1 MYIFFDTETTGV
13 NKSSDRV
20 VQLAWLLITA
30 NGKELRRQN
39 FLIKPS
45 GFEIPTAA
53 EKIHGIS
60 TAVASRF
67 GVPLRQALLE
77 FSNDV
82 DRCQVIVAH
91 NLSFDLAMLRP
102 EFDRENIIWRLD
114 EKLMF
119 CTMRA
124 STNWCRLSKLDG
136 RSGYKWPKLD
146 ELHYRLFG
154 RYFENSH
161 DALNDVL
168 ATKDCFFELSK
179 RKIIVD
185 PLVNACGQEAR
196 RNLKAPSDSR
206 SDVKIN
212 PAGSTVGK
220 AEPGRKIKSGKI
232 SNDMSE
238 SNKSLSSNKSQRSQP
253 IFGIKD
259 TGENSRKV
267 SKSKNFRTVQSVSLR
282 CRSCGEAFSVTLR
295 RYERSASCPNC
306 FAAVSSEVHW

>member
-1 MYIFFDTETTGV
+1 MAFPQQSPVDSV
-13 NKSSDRV
+13 CLCAKLCLS
-20 VQLAWLLITA
+20 
-30 NGKELRRQN
+30 
-39 FLIKPS
+39 FL
-45 GFEIPTAA
+45 
-53 EKIHGIS
+53 
-60 TAVASRF
+60 
-67 GVPLRQALLE
+67 VPLIDAK
-77 FSNDV
+77 SWS
-82 DRCQVIVAH
+82 H

-119 CTMRA
+119 CAMRA

-196 RNLKAPSDSR
+196 RNLKAPSDSK
-206 SDVKIN
+206 SNVKIN
-212 PAGSTVGK
+212 PPGSTVGK

-238 SNKSLSSNKSQRSQP
+238 STKSLSSK
-253 IFGIKD
+253 
-259 TGENSRKV
+259 KV
-267 SKSKNFRTVQSVSLR
+267 SALSLSLALKIQAKIPVKLVKAIISVPCNR
-282 CRSCGEAFSVTLR
+282 CPLGAGPVER
-295 RYERSASCPNC
+295 R
-306 FAAVSSEVHW
+306 FQ

>member
-1 MYIFFDTETTGV
+1 MYIFYDTETTGV

-20 VQLAWLLITA
+20 VQLAWLLATA
-30 NGKELRRQN
+30 SGKELRRQN

-45 GFEIPTAA
+45 GYEIPTTA

-77 FSNDV
+77 FSSDV

-114 EKLMF
+114 EKLMV

-154 RYFENSH
+154 RYFENAH

-168 ATKDCFFELSK
+168 ATKDCFFELNR
-179 RKIIVD
+179 RKILVD
-185 PLVNACGQEAR
+185 PLVNARGQGGG
-196 RNLKAPSDSR
+196 RNIKTPSELKP
-206 SDVKIN
+206 KIN
-212 PAGSTVGK
+212 INPPGSKVSGT
-220 AEPGRKIKSGKI
+220 EPSRKIKSEKLSNKI
-232 SNDMSE
+232 SE
-238 SNKSLSSNKSQRSQP
+238 STKLLSSKNSQHSQTN
-253 IFGIKD
+253 FGIKD
-259 TGENSRKV
+259 KR
-267 SKSKNFRTVQSVSLR
+267 KNFRTVQSVSLR